1 MSGVSI
7 HQAWS
12 HDQVEKIRGLWQRY
26 DSQLIIAVLALIG
39 IGLVMVASSSISIAT
54 RALGDPLYYF
64 WRQSVYVALGLVM
77 MLVATRIPLQV
88 WRKSSPVLLGV
99 GALMLLLVFV
109 PGLGREVN
117 GSMRWL
123 SLGPINLQPSEPM
136 KLFMVLYLAGY
147 LVRRGE
153 LVRNTVGGFIR
164 PMSMLAV
171 IGVML
176 LFEPDYGATVVLFTT
191 ALGMLFLG
199 GVPFWS
205 FVGWAAFVVVSMG
218 MVVMAAPY
226 RVERLLTFM
235 NPWADPFGSGFQ
247 LTQALIA
254 IGSGEWFGVGLG
266 SSVQKLFYLPEA
278 HTDFLFAVLAEE
290 LGMVGVLVVIL
301 LFTFVVWRAIAI
313 GTRAEMAGHAYGAY
327 LAYGVG
333 LLIGLQAFV
342 NIGVNMGIL
351 PTKGLTLPLMSY
363 GGSSLLVNSFAVGLV
378 MRVDHEMRG
387 RS

>member
-1 MSGVSI
+1 MSGVSVQ
-7 HQAWS
+7 QAWS
-12 HDQVEKIRGLWQRY
+12 HDQMEHIRGLWQRY
-26 DSQLIIAVLALIG
+26 DSQLIIAVLALMG

-64 WRQSVYVALGLVM
+64 WRQSVFVALGIVL

-88 WRKSSPVLLGV
+88 WQKLGPVLLGI

-109 PGLGREVN
+109 PGLGKEVN

-153 LVRNTVGGFIR
+153 LVRSTVGGFIR

-176 LFEPDYGATVVLFTT
+176 LFEPDYGATAILFTT

-205 FVGWAAFVVVSMG
+205 FVGWAGFVVVSMG
-218 MVVMAAPY
+218 VVVMAAPY
-226 RVERLLTFM
+226 RVERLLTFL

-290 LGMVGVLVVIL
+290 LGMLGVLVVIL

-313 GTRAEMAGHAYGAY
+313 GTRAEIAGHPYGAY

-378 MRVDHEMRG
+378 MRVDHELRG